1 MTPVVCVTIPGRV
14 GGKGRHRSF
23 VRNGQVLHVTP
34 EKTMS
39 QEALVRSFAA
49 LEMRK
54 AKLQVMTGP
63 VAVGIIAFLRTP
75 KSWSKKRRAQ
85 ARWATGKPD
94 LDNIA
99 KLFLDATQGIV
110 MANDTQVAFLSVQ
123 RFYDNEQPEHV
134 VATFR
139 ALEAA

>member
-1 MTPVVCVTIPGRV
+1 MTPVVRVMIPGRV

-23 VRNGQVLHVTP
+23 VRNGRVLHVTP

-54 AKLQVMTGP
+54 MKMPIMTGP
-63 VAVGIIAFLRTP
+63 VGVNIIVFLRTP
-75 KSWSKKRRAQ
+75 KSWSKKRSAQ
-85 ARWATGKPD
+85 ALWATGKPD

-110 MANDTQVAFLSVQ
+110 MANDTQVTWLAVK
-123 RFYDNEQPEHV
+123 RVYDNQQPEHV

-139 ALEAA
+139 EMKAA